1 MLLFSRS
8 KLMLIAL
15 LVLALICTFVISML
29 TTHSLHTSPAGLIN
43 ICGSCRRGNY
53 LFCTSSAYYNQ
64 YYILMI
70 KMASLCPIA
79 WALGRGTYLCLDHST
94 PTAQP

>member
-15 LVLALICTFVISML
+15 LALALLFMSML
-29 TTHSLHTSPAGLIN
+29 TTHSLHASPAGLIN

-53 LFCTSSAYYNQ
+53 LFCTSSLYYNQ
-64 YYILMI
+64 YYVLII
-70 KMASLCPIA
+70 KIVLSCCLGIGLWGMPWPRFLNADGS
-79 WALGRGTYLCLDHST
+79 ALIR
-94 PTAQP
+94 